1 MMLSSLMDKK
11 LLTPGPL
18 TTSKTTK
25 EAMLRDWGSRD
36 INFIELNKS
45 IRKSLIELIDG
56 ENVFECVPMQGSGTF
71 AVEAM
76 IGSLTEKK
84 SKILILINGAYGQRM
99 KKICEYHNRP
109 HIVYE
114 VAEHEIHDLMEI
126 ESIIDSNKD
135 LTHVFGVYCETTSGI
150 LNPIKAIADLINKKK
165 LSFFIDAM
173 SAFGALPLSVKNLSF
188 DAVAASSNKCLEG
201 VPGVGFVL
209 MKKTIIENTKGNCQ
223 SLSLDLFDQW
233 YAMEKNDQWRF
244 TPPTHVLA
252 AFYQALKEHNAE
264 GGIEGRHRQY
274 IQNCKIICKG
284 MKEMGFKQLLPDHL
298 QAPIIIT
305 FIQPDDPNFKF
316 DHFYDSLSEKGFLIY
331 PGKLTIANTFRIG
344 CIGHLTSNDMY
355 KALEAINETI
365 EKLNIQLN

>member
-1 MMLSSLMDKK
+1 MDKK

-25 EAMLRDWGSRD
+25 EAMLHDWGSRD
-36 INFIELNKS
+36 KNFIELNRS
-45 IRKSLIELIDG
+45 IRKSLIKLIDG
-56 ENVFECVPMQGSGTF
+56 ENLFECVPMQGSGTF

-76 IGSLTEKK
+76 IGSLTKTN

-99 KKICEYHNRP
+99 KKICEYHKRSY
-109 HIVYE
+109 IVYE
-114 VAEHEIHDLMEI
+114 VAEHEVHDLLEI
-126 ESIIDSNKD
+126 ENIIDSDKD

-150 LNPIKAIADLINKKK
+150 LNPIKSMADLVNKKN

-173 SAFGALPLSVKNLSF
+173 SAFGALPLSAKNLSF

-201 VPGVGFVL
+201 APGVGFVL
-209 MKKTIIENTKGNCQ
+209 VKKTIIEKAEGNCH

-233 YAMEKNDQWRF
+233 QSMEKNAQWRF

-252 AFYQALKEHNAE
+252 AFYQALKEHHTE
-264 GGIEGRHRQY
+264 GGVQGRYDRY
-274 IQNCKIICKG
+274 TQNCKTICKG

-305 FIQPDDPNFKF
+305 FMQPKDPSFKF
-316 DHFYDSLSEKGFLIY
+316 EQFYDSLSKKGFLIY

-344 CIGHLTSNDMY
+344 CIGYLNSDDM
-355 KALEAINETI
+355 LEALKAIKKTI
-365 EKLNIQLN
+365 KELNIQLN